1 MKSVNII
8 GRLGA
13 DPVIRE
19 NRNGNPFVIVQ
30 VAIANGKTQD
40 GSQLDPTWVPVTI
53 NGDSAKAL
61 AKYGRKGR
69 QLSFQGD
76 LTSYSADRKV
86 ELEVTLEMAQK
97 IVSMG
102 QSAIVETTVKENRVG
117 VSSARWSFLDSD
129 PNRSEASEGGEP
141 TIRPAVKGEVKK
153 TVTATRRRA
162 EPQAQV
168 QMEINTDPF

>member
-1 MKSVNII
+1 MKSVNVI

-19 NRNGNPFVIVQ
+19 NRNGSPYVIVQ
-30 VAIANGKTQD
+30 VAISNGKSQD
-40 GSQLDPTWVPVTI
+40 GTQLDPTWVPVTI

-69 QLSFQGD
+69 QLAFQGE

-86 ELEVTLEMAQK
+86 EVEVTLEMAQK
-97 IVSMG
+97 IVAMG

-117 VSSARWSFLDSD
+117 VSSGRWSFLDSD
-129 PNRSEASEGGEP
+129 PNRAESSESGEP
-141 TIRPAVKGEVKK
+141 TIRPAVKAEVKK
-153 TVTATRRRA
+153 TVTATRRKA
-162 EPQAQV
+162 DAQV
-168 QMEINTDPF
+168 EINSDPF